1 MKNAEIG
8 TINPPQTFDGKTLQL
23 VPSPRINLGSLKSV
37 RLEASRV
44 YKEMRSGKIEPT
56 EGTKLIY
63 ALTSIGKLI
72 ESDAIVQRIE
82 ALEGK
87 VLVK

>member
-1 MKNAEIG
+1 MQNTEID

-44 YKEMRSGKIEPT
+44 YKEMRSGKIEGS

-82 ALEGK
+82 ALEGR
-87 VLVK
+87 VLGK

>member
-1 MKNAEIG
+1 MQNVEID
-8 TINPPQTFDGKTLQL
+8 TVNPPQTFEGKTLQL
-23 VPSPRINLGSLKSV
+23 IPSPRINLGSLKSV

-44 YKEMRSGKIEPT
+44 YKEMRSGKIEAT

-63 ALTSIGKLI
+63 ALTSIGTLI
-72 ESDAIVQRIE
+72 ESDAIFQRIE

-87 VLVK
+87 VLAK